1 MLSSFIMRPKI
12 GKRARVWCFYSFASF
27 PLFFFK
33 SHSYSRGALRAWAD
47 QFNASQRSCRRHRRR
62 LCSTYLLFSFSV
74 KFQLSPSYESE
85 VASPAVIHLFLSCT
99 FSQYA
104 PSSHWFHLFQEGGGT
119 ARSQAS
125 FPNSRHWCFVLFLSL
140 FFLILKVVTVLTT
153 HAFLTAENKGLS
165 FTEMVLPSNLFH
177 ARSLVSFNVDLKY
190 TN

>member
-1 MLSSFIMRPKI
+1 MSGVFIPLLLSH
-12 GKRARVWCFYSFASF
+12 
-27 PLFFFK
+27 FFFK
-33 SHSYSRGALRAWAD
+33 IPFIFEGCLTSMSRSIQRFTVFLQEAPAPLV
-47 QFNASQRSCRRHRRR
+47 FNVFIVFIQCKVPTLPIVREWSRFASCHPPFPVMHVQ
-62 LCSTYLLFSFSV
+62 SV
-74 KFQLSPSYESE
+74 RPLVPL
-85 VASPAVIHLFLSCT
+85 VPPV
-99 FSQYA
+99 
-104 PSSHWFHLFQEGGGT
+104 PGGGGT

-125 FPNSRHWCFVLFLSL
+125 FPNSRHWRFVLFLSL

>member
-27 PLFFFK
+27 PLFFK
-33 SHSYSRGALRAWAD
+33 NPIHIRGVPYEHEQINSTL
-47 QFNASQRSCRRHRRR
+47 QCSCRRHRRR

-104 PSSHWFHLFQEGGGT
+104 PSSHWFHLFQEGGALLGRRLPFPIVIT
-119 ARSQAS
+119 DVS
-125 FPNSRHWCFVLFLSL
+125 FSFSLFSL
-140 FFLILKVVTVLTT
+140 FF
-153 HAFLTAENKGLS
+153 
-165 FTEMVLPSNLFH
+165 
-177 ARSLVSFNVDLKY
+177 
-190 TN
+190 